1 MQIERWQAMLQLMQ
15 RRTLMLVVWMGLA
28 CVGAV
33 VRAEPTFRAETVSAP
48 DKFPIRFTYYPAI
61 VDKEKNPAG
70 PSESGVIILLH
81 GDKGSRNNWDK
92 ETAPAGQKTFP
103 TVLQEQG
110 YAVVSVD
117 LRKHG
122 QSVIE
127 GQQEPVQTEDYLK
140 MAAGDLKAV
149 KDFIQVEHQAKNL
162 NMGKMAVVGVGF
174 SAPVAAAFSQF
185 DWEQPPHDD
194 SPVPAQRTPR
204 GQDVKALAFLS
215 PDATAGRLSLNKSLV
230 YLTKQNLAF
239 LLIAGKQD
247 PADKGAAKS
256 AFKACGGGTKRTEN
270 RAYLYEPEM
279 KYRGTDMFGKTN
291 QAIENTVLKFLE
303 LHIKN
308 INVPWTDRRSR
319 LER

>member
-1 MQIERWQAMLQLMQ
+1 MLQLMQ

-28 CVGAV
+28 CAGAV
-33 VRAEPTFRAETVSAP
+33 VQAEPTFRAETVSAP
-48 DKFPIRFTYYPAI
+48 DKYPVRFTYYPAI
-61 VDKEKNPAG
+61 VDKDKNPAG
-70 PSESGVIILLH
+70 PAESGVIMLLH

-92 ETAPAGQKTFP
+92 ETAPAGQKNFP
-103 TVLQEQG
+103 ALLQEQG

-127 GQQEPVQTEDYLK
+127 GQQEPLQTDDYLK

-149 KDFIQVEHQAKNL
+149 KDFIQIEHQAKSL
-162 NMGKMAVVGVGF
+162 NMGKMAVIGVGF

-185 DWEQPPHDD
+185 DWEQPPYDD

-204 GQDVKALAFLS
+204 GQDVKALVILS

-239 LLIAGKQD
+239 LLIAGKLD
-247 PADKGAAKS
+247 PADKGTAKS

-291 QAIENTVLKFLE
+291 QAIENTILKFLE
-303 LHIKN
+303 LHIKG
-308 INVPWTDRRSR
+308 INVPWVDRRSR
-319 LER
+319 LDR

>member
-1 MQIERWQAMLQLMQ
+1 MLILVA
-15 RRTLMLVVWMGLA
+15 LLGGMLTS
-28 CVGAV
+28 AV
-33 VRAEPTFRAETVSAP
+33 LAEPTSRSETVSAP
-48 DKFPIRFTYYPAI
+48 DKFPIRFTYYPA
-61 VDKEKNPAG
+61 VTEKDKNPEG

-103 TVLQEQG
+103 ALLQEQG

-122 QSVIE
+122 QSVLD
-127 GQQEPVQTEDYLK
+127 GQEELIQTDDYLK

-149 KDFIQVEHQAKNL
+149 KDFIQTEHQAKNL
-162 NMGKMAVVGVGF
+162 NMGKMAVIGVGF

-194 SPVPAQRTPR
+194 SPVASQRTAR
-204 GQDVKALAFLS
+204 GQDVKALVLLS

-239 LLIAGKQD
+239 LLIAGKLD
-247 PADKGAAKS
+247 PADKGAAKI
-256 AFKACGGGTKRTEN
+256 AFRACGGGTKKTEN
-270 RAYLYEPEM
+270 RAYLFEPDM

-291 QAIENTVLKFLE
+291 QAIENTIVKFLE
-303 LHIKN
+303 LHIKK
-308 INVPWTDRRSR
+308 ISVPWVDRRSR
-319 LER
+319 LDR